1 MEPQPTPSPVPI
13 SRDGVCVVDGYG
25 IEIKVER
32 GHLVIADG
40 IGPNRR
46 WSRFSRA
53 TSGIRRLVLL
63 GHTGFISLDAF
74 RWLADTG
81 IGLVQLD
88 PDGRLLMASAGMGR
102 DDPRLRR
109 AQALAI
115 DTPAGDDIARRLIA
129 EKIAAQ
135 ASTLARLTKLTL
147 VTDAVVAGM
156 RDAAARLHI
165 ATSRDEIRLAE
176 ALAAAAYWSAWSQV
190 ELRFATR
197 DAGRVP
203 EHWRTFG
210 TRASPLT
217 GTSRVAANPANA
229 ILNYLY
235 AILEAE
241 ARLACLALGLDP
253 GLGVLHGDLKA
264 RDSLALD
271 VLEPIRPQVDAY
283 VLDLLHE
290 HVLRAS
296 DFHQTRQGACRVLEP
311 LTHRLAETGPA
322 WARALG
328 PVVERVVSLFSEG
341 GSATPTRPPTP
352 LTGANRSRGRSGR
365 IDARRP
371 VPARAVL
378 SRSGCQSC
386 GVPVPSPRRYCNACL
401 PEATEE
407 QRAAFLSDGQAELR
421 RQRDAGADGS
431 HGGDAGRRRGAR
443 VAASRRAA
451 AEWERS
457 NGPGGDH
464 EVFRREVLPL
474 IRDASATRLADLI
487 GLSRP
492 YCAAIL
498 RGERVP
504 HPRWWGVMAEVG
516 VRLRGGDGQLSKRPQ
531 G

>member
-1 MEPQPTPSPVPI
+1 MQLQPTPARLAPSPA
-13 SRDGVCVVDGYG
+13 GVLVVDGYG
-25 IEIKVER
+25 IELKVER
-32 GHLVIADG
+32 DHLVVADG

-63 GHTGFISLDAF
+63 GHTGFISLDAV

-135 ASTLARLTKLTL
+135 ASSLARLTELAP
-147 VTDAVVAGM
+147 VADAVVATM
-156 RDAAARLHI
+156 RNAAARLHV
-165 ATSRDEIRLAE
+165 ATSRDEVRLAE
-176 ALAAAAYWSAWSQV
+176 ANAAAAYWSAWSQI

-283 VLDLLHE
+283 VLDLLHG

-328 PVVERVVSLFSEG
+328 PVVERVVSLLSEG
-341 GSATPTRPPTP
+341 RSAPPARPPTP
-352 LTGANRSRGRSGR
+352 LTGANRSRGRSRGVGPR
-365 IDARRP
+365 QPA
-371 VPARAVL
+371 VPRTL
-378 SRSGCQSC
+378 LPRSGCQAC
-386 GVPVPSPRRYCNACL
+386 GTPVPSPRRLCDACL
-401 PEATEE
+401 PAATGE
-407 QRAAFLSDGQAELR
+407 QRAAFVSAGQRELR
-421 RQRDAGADGS
+421 RQREAGADPS
-431 HGGDAGRRRGAR
+431 HGGKAGQRRAVK
-443 VAASRRAA
+443 VAASRQAA

-457 NGPGGDH
+457 NGPVPSP
-464 EVFRREVLPL
+464 EVFRRDVLPHL
-474 IRDASATRLADLI
+474 SGLSAARLAQLT

-498 RGERVP
+498 RGERTP
-504 HPRWWGVMAEVG
+504 HAMHWNVLRELGVVTG
-516 VRLRGGDGQLSKRPQ
+516 
-531 G
+531 